1 MQTTTQH
8 QIFRFGAF
16 ELDIG
21 ARRLQRDGF
30 KVRLEEKPFRL
41 LALLVLRAGETLT
54 RNELR
59 KELWAGDIHVNFEH
73 GLNNAM
79 NKIRAVLSD
88 QAGNSRFVAT
98 VPKVGYRF
106 IAPVERV
113 CWQEPADNLAARCH
127 SPAQPAISKS
137 STRMGPPRIRIMTNS
152 PLGIHALLT
161 AAIAVTLVAYGSFK
175 LSTIQSD
182 PGSLLARKAGEAYAL
197 GVYYQALPGEETLAR
212 SKGYLE
218 QAVALDPAFPEAH
231 AALALTE
238 EFIGDEVSLTPAI
251 EYQRAIAEAQR
262 ALDLDPS
269 LAVAH
274 VALGN
279 AKLLNEWDWRDAKL
293 EYLRALHSDARSVS
307 ALEAYARLLGA
318 IGEKEESLRVIRR
331 AQELDPLSIRI
342 QYDRAILSYLARDY
356 EQAITQL
363 NSLLEVHPEFADARK
378 SLSDAYAREEQWD
391 KASTALLKWLQQIQV
406 DQVEIRTTKR
416 VLREQGLPALWRQH
430 SKGNACRRSPDGYGI
445 PFNRAAYA
453 ALLGETDQAMQWLAR
468 AYVQH
473 DSRLLTL
480 KVDPQFDKVRSDP
493 HFVSLLE
500 KIGLTL

>member
-1 MQTTTQH
+1 VQTTSQH

-73 GLNNAM
+73 GLNNVI
-79 NKIRAVLSD
+79 NKIRGVLSD
-88 QAGNSRFVAT
+88 QAENSRFVAT

-113 CWQEPADNLAARCH
+113 SWQEPADNLAARCEP
-127 SPAQPAISKS
+127 PAQPAISKS
-137 STRMGPPRIRIMTNS
+137 STRMGPPRIRIRMNS
-152 PLGIHALLT
+152 PLGIVALLS
-161 AAIAVTLVAYGSFK
+161 AAVAVMLVAYGSLK
-175 LSTIQSD
+175 LSKVQSD
-182 PGSLLARKAGEAYAL
+182 PGPLLVRKAGEAYAL

-212 SKGYLE
+212 SKEYLE

-238 EFIGDEVSLTPAI
+238 EFIGDEVSLTPGT
-251 EYQRAIAEAQR
+251 EYQRAIVEAQR

-269 LAVAH
+269 LAEAH

-279 AKLLNEWDWRDAKL
+279 AELLNEWDWRDAKL

-318 IGEKEESLRVIRR
+318 IGEHEESLRVIRR
-331 AQELDPLSIRI
+331 AQELDPLSIRV

-363 NSLLEVHPEFADARK
+363 NSLLEVHPGFADARK

-406 DQVEIRTTKR
+406 DQGEIRTTKR

-430 SKGNACRRSPDGYGI
+430 SKGNACHRSPDGYGI
-445 PFNRAAYA
+445 PFNRAAYS

-468 AYVQH
+468 AYAQH
-473 DSRLLTL
+473 DNRLLTL